1 MHSLTEFGMVSNL
14 LCKSHLQTVHHKERV
29 MKKSTVSTSQLIS
42 NVAANHTEL
51 PKKVTKEVLQEFL
64 AIIEQ
69 EVVGNH
75 SKVRIDKVGI
85 LQVKERAA
93 RMGRNPQTGE
103 EIRIPASKKVTFR
116 AAKSLKDAV
125 GVKRA
130 SKKK

>member
-1 MHSLTEFGMVSNL
+1 
-14 LCKSHLQTVHHKERV
+14 
-29 MKKSTVSTSQLIS
+29 
-42 NVAANHTEL
+42 
-51 PKKVTKEVLQEFL
+51 VTKEVLQEFL
-64 AIIEQ
+64 TMIEQ

-85 LQVKERAA
+85 LQVKERAS